1 MTHLSRSPGWLIKGT
16 ITLAVSL
23 SFIALAMGETQ
34 KTKTANLAEDKP
46 MFQEYR
52 GVQIGWMADDVRKKL
67 GDPESKNDEQDYYKF
82 NDKETAQ
89 FFYDKA
95 HKVTAI
101 SVDFMSGATGVP
113 TPQQV
118 LGADFETRPDGSKY
132 KVIQYPK
139 AGCWVSYS
147 RTSGDTPL
155 ITITIQK
162 LGQ

>member
-1 MTHLSRSPGWLIKGT
+1 MTHLSRSSRLLIEGT

-23 SFIALAMGETQ
+23 SFIALVMGQ
-34 KTKTANLAEDKP
+34 APKNKTANSAEEAP

-52 GVQIGWMADDVRKKL
+52 GVQIGWLADDVRKKL
-67 GDPESKNDEQDYYKF
+67 GNPESKNDEQDFYIF

-89 FFYDKA
+89 FFYDKTS
-95 HKVTAI
+95 HKVMAI
-101 SVDFMSGATGVP
+101 SVDFMTGATGVP

-118 LGADFETRPDGSKY
+118 FGADFETKPDGSKH
-132 KVIQYPK
+132 KVVQYPK

-155 ITITIQK
+155 VTITIQK
-162 LGQ
+162 L